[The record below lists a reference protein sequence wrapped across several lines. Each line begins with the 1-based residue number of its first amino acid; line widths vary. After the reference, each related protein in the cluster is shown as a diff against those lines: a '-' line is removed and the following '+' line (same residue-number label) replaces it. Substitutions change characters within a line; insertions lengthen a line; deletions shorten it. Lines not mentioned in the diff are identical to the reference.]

1 MRRSLLEV
9 GADNLNH
16 VLGSL
21 FGGLR
26 ILGHVVED
34 VIFHQFAHQ
43 AVDGAP
49 GGREAVK
56 DLGALLVVIQAFEN
70 RLELTDDF
78 LWFG

>member
-1 MRRSLLEV
+1 MSS
-9 GADNLNH
+9 GPIF
-16 VLGSL
+16 S
-21 FGGLR
+21 GLR
-26 ILGHVVED
+26 ILGHMVED

-70 RLELTDDF
+70 RLELADDF
-78 LWFG
+78 PGSVDQIQCFSGNV